1 MSAAALSLRRARGIE
16 SILEGNYVTSC
27 KETTQK
33 DAEAQGQKVA
43 QADAPQ
49 QEVRQ
54 RAASGDSLDAAP

>member
-1 MSAAALSLRRARGIE
+1 MSAAVPGLRRARE
-16 SILEGNYVTSC
+16 MTLILEGNHVTSC
-27 KETTQK
+27 KETTQE
-33 DAEAQGQKVA
+33 DAEAQGQKIA